1 MSDPSEGAIRVA
13 DTGGMPVLGENVDPA
28 VDVVAGDGIELQ
40 LDWSFLQTSGWTE
53 RKAWSLLGEAG

>member
-1 MSDPSEGAIRVA
+1 
-13 DTGGMPVLGENVDPA
+13 MPALGENVDPV

-40 LDWSFLQTSGWTE
+40 LDWSFLQISGWTE